1 MVPGSPRSLPGGSD
15 APARAGQ
22 RTPHPPEHEEALG
35 SVHVEGWAD
44 PGPRLHFSCMVF
56 RLTAFATRSRA
67 RAARLRRVGSSR
79 TALTLRPPTGSSEG
93 PSLQLDAPVRAACC
107 SEGRCA
113 DVSTDPALCVQMD
126 TQPRVQTDYQKH
138 LSFLIDP
145 TTGLEK
151 EVS

>member
-79 TALTLRPPTGSSEG
+79 TVLTLLTAAAR
-93 PSLQLDAPVRAACC
+93 APVSSWTRPSELPAARRA
-107 SEGRCA
+107 G
-113 DVSTDPALCVQMD
+113 VQMSPQ
-126 TQPRVQTDYQKH
+126 TQLYVFRWI
-138 LSFLIDP
+138 LSQEFKQI
-145 TTGLEK
+145 TRNT
-151 EVS
+151 

>member
-56 RLTAFATRSRA
+56 RLTAFATRSGA

-79 TALTLRPPTGSSEG
+79 TALTLLTAAAR
-93 PSLQLDAPVRAACC
+93 APVSSWTRLSEPPAAWRA
-107 SEGRCA
+107 G
-113 DVSTDPALCVQMD
+113 VQMSPQ
-126 TQPRVQTDYQKH
+126 TQLYVFRWI
-138 LSFLIDP
+138 LSQEFKQI
-145 TTGLEK
+145 TRNT
-151 EVS
+151 